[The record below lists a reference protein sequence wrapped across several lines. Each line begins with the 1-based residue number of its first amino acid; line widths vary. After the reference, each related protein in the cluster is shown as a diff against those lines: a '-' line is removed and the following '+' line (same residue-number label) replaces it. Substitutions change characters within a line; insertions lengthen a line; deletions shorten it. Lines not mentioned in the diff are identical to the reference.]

1 MLFKNNISQ
10 AKLIDEKW
18 FGIVKNTWGRGG
30 PRRRLGEKEW
40 EIGREAGEPRRRWG
54 RKGMG
59 DRRGTGGPRRRSGE
73 KEWEI
78 GRGRRNAWLDWKMCK

>member
-18 FGIVKNTWGRGG
+18 FGIVKNTCGTGG
-30 PRRRLGEKEW
+30 TAEKM
-40 EIGREAGEPRRRWG
+40 G

-59 DRRGTGGPRRRSGE
+59 DRQGSGGTAEECVAGLE
-73 KEWEI
+73 
-78 GRGRRNAWLDWKMCK
+78 NV

>member
-18 FGIVKNTWGRGG
+18 FGIVKNTWGTGG
-30 PRRRLGEKEW
+30 TAEK
-40 EIGREAGEPRRRWG
+40 IG

-59 DRRGTGGPRRRSGE
+59 DRQGAEECMTGLE
-73 KEWEI
+73 
-78 GRGRRNAWLDWKMCK
+78 NV

>member
-18 FGIVKNTWGRGG
+18 FGIVKNTWGRGTA
-30 PRRRLGEKEW
+30 EK
-40 EIGREAGEPRRRWG
+40 IG

-59 DRRGTGGPRRRSGE
+59 DRQGSGGTAE
-73 KEWEI
+73 KMGKKRN
-78 GRGRRNAWLDWKMCK
+78 GR

>member
-30 PRRRLGEKEW
+30 TAEKT
-40 EIGREAGEPRRRWG
+40 GR
-54 RKGMG
+54 
-59 DRRGTGGPRRRSGE
+59 

-78 GRGRRNAWLDWKMCK
+78 GRGAGELRRNVWLDWKMCK